1 MKSVQ
6 RETSGRLTSVPH
18 LVTLINTILSFQKN
32 TKHSQWAF
40 PKRHI
45 EIRGPIRLRQDMKCI
60 DLASGRQRSLCCY
73 ITAFVWGTLS
83 LFLAGCSEDTGRIP
97 FSGKIAG
104 LQNFQGTISF
114 RPAAS
119 DTNLPVTSE
128 RVENGSYA
136 FTRENGP
143 FPGEYAVII
152 ERHVPLRK
160 GASAQEVLPQ
170 RWRFQRT
177 VPSLDQRH
185 EISSDF
191 TLDAS
196 TQLTATDLKQ
206 AEGHE

>member
-1 MKSVQ
+1 MKS
-6 RETSGRLTSVPH
+6 T
-18 LVTLINTILSFQKN
+18 
-32 TKHSQWAF
+32 
-40 PKRHI
+40 
-45 EIRGPIRLRQDMKCI
+45 
-60 DLASGRQRSLCCY
+60 DLASGRHPGIHCY
-73 ITAFVWGTLS
+73 IAAFLWGMLS

-114 RPAAS
+114 RPIAS
-119 DTNLPVTSE
+119 DTNLSVTSE
-128 RVENGSYA
+128 RVENGSYS

-185 EISSDF
+185 EIRSDF
-191 TLDAS
+191 TLDAT
-196 TQLTATDLKQ
+196 TQLPTTGSKNG
-206 AEGHE
+206 ESHE

>member
-1 MKSVQ
+1 
-6 RETSGRLTSVPH
+6 
-18 LVTLINTILSFQKN
+18 
-32 TKHSQWAF
+32 
-40 PKRHI
+40 
-45 EIRGPIRLRQDMKCI
+45 MKCI
-60 DLASGRQRSLCCY
+60 DLASGRQRRVHCD
-73 ITAFVWGTLS
+73 ITAFLWGMLS
-83 LFLAGCSEDTGRIP
+83 LFLAGCGEDTGRMP

-114 RPAAS
+114 RPVVS
-119 DTNLPVTSE
+119 NTNLPVTSA
-128 RVENGSYA
+128 RIENGSYA

-185 EISSDF
+185 EIRSDF
-191 TLDAS
+191 TLDAT
-196 TQLTATDLKQ
+196 TQLPTTGLKHE
-206 AEGHE
+206 EGHE